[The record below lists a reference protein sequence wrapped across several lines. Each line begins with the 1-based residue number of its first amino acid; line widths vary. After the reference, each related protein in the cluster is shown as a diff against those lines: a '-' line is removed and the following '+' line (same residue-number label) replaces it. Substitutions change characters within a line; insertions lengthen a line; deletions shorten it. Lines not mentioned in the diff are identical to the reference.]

1 MAAEDISTG
10 VVGPDAAV
18 GVEDTTG
25 AVEEATGT
33 TEGPHVDHGPHTAH
47 AGMLRSAAEVAPLLA
62 HHVDVLAAQF
72 RNMAAAHSG
81 GFVTYN
87 QAYDDFRALHTA
99 AHMLY
104 LTLSTY
110 DDIL

>member
-1 MAAEDISTG
+1 MAAEGISTG

-25 AVEEATGT
+25 TGT
-33 TEGPHVDHGPHTAH
+33 TEGPRVDHGPHTAH